1 MKQILLSLAMVMTA
15 GSAFAQDVDVTPSKY
30 KYANK
35 EVGIEVIDTFF
46 TGSNVNAPCDELIQ
60 KKYNNG
66 LFVVAGGQFGNTA
79 QPYAKDLQA
88 GTSIVD
94 LGGEVGKV
102 LCINGVNSK
111 FNEKYNVKFPQCT
124 GTLNWFN
131 FNWFMDPKNTP
142 TIKDATDATRNIR
155 VRVVLNVYS
164 NKPGEADNIINA
176 AYMVSN
182 QGNVMPTESNK
193 ATAVAITTG
202 EFIERY
208 ADDDAPVLDDNENY
222 IYDPTKWMVYE
233 WDTYCPTPV
242 DEQTGVPLRLKME
255 MNAAGKT
262 PKLHECTVF
271 IKEVSFT
278 KLADNAKRI
287 EGNKRS
293 KTFLTL
299 KPGIATGISSI
310 NASASNGVKE
320 IYTLNGTRV
329 NAGTQLGQ
337 GLYIV
342 KEGGKTTKM
351 VIK

>member
-1 MKQILLSLAMVMTA
+1 MKQILLSLAMLMTA

-35 EVGIEVIDTFF
+35 EVGQELIDGFV
-46 TGSNVNAPCDELIQ
+46 TGANISAPCDALINE
-60 KKYNNG
+60 KYNNG
-66 LFVVAGGQFGNTA
+66 MFIVAGGQFGNTA

-102 LCINGVNSK
+102 LCINGANSK

-142 TIKDATDATRNIR
+142 TISGKEVSDATRNIR

-164 NKPGEADNIINA
+164 NKPGEADNIINS

-182 QGNVMPTESNK
+182 QGNMMPANSKE
-193 ATAVAITTG
+193 AEGVAVTTG

-208 ADDDAPVLDDNENY
+208 VDDGSPVLDDNENY

-255 MNAAGKT
+255 MHQGNLAG
-262 PKLHECTVF
+262 CTVF

-278 KLADNAKRI
+278 KLADSSERI
-287 EGNKRS
+287 AGNKRN
-293 KTFLTL
+293 KTFQTL
-299 KPGIATGISSI
+299 KQAVATGISSI

>member
-1 MKQILLSLAMVMTA
+1 MKQILLSLAMLMTA

-30 KYANK
+30 KYAGK
-35 EVGIEVIDTFF
+35 EIGVEVIDSFF
-46 TGSNVNAPCDELIQ
+46 HGSNIAAPCDELIK
-60 KKYNNG
+60 KKYDNG
-66 LFVVAGGQFGNTA
+66 MFVVTGGQFNNPA

-102 LCINGVNSK
+102 LCINGANSK

-142 TIKDATDATRNIR
+142 TISGKEVSDATRNIR
-155 VRVVLNVYS
+155 VRLVLNVYS

-182 QGNVMPTESNK
+182 QGNVMPAESNK

-208 ADDDAPVLDDNENY
+208 VDDGSPVLDDKENY

-255 MNAAGKT
+255 MNQGNLAG
-262 PKLHECTVF
+262 CTVF
-271 IKEVSFT
+271 IKEVSFI
-278 KLADNAKRI
+278 KLADSSERI
-287 EGNKRS
+287 AGNKRS
-293 KTFLTL
+293 KTFQTL
-299 KPGIATGISSI
+299 KQAVATGISSI

>member
-1 MKQILLSLAMVMTA
+1 MKQILLSLAMIMTA
-15 GSAFAQDVDVTPSKY
+15 GGAFAQDVDVTPSKY
-30 KYANK
+30 KYADK
-35 EVGIEVIDTFF
+35 EVGQEAIDGFV
-46 TGSNVNAPCDELIQ
+46 TGSNIAAPCDKLIEE
-60 KKYNNG
+60 KYNNG
-66 LFVVAGGQFGNTA
+66 LFYVAGGQFGNTA

-102 LCINGVNSK
+102 LCINGKNSK
-111 FNEKYNVKFPQCT
+111 FNETYNVKFPQCT

-142 TIKDATDATRNIR
+142 TISGKEVSDATRNIR

-164 NKPGEADNIINA
+164 NKPDEAEGEIISA

-182 QGNVMPTESNK
+182 QGNVMPAESNK
-193 ATAVAITTG
+193 ATGAKITTG
-202 EFIERY
+202 EFIKTF
-208 ADDDAPVLDDNENY
+208 DDGTPEEGPNGDYVYN
-222 IYDPTKWMVYE
+222 PTKWMVYE

-255 MNAAGKT
+255 MKAPNLAGS
-262 PKLHECTVF
+262 TVF

-278 KLADNAKRI
+278 KLGADAKRI

-299 KPGIATGISSI
+299 KQAVATGINSI

>member
-1 MKQILLSLAMVMTA
+1 MKQILLSLAMIMTA
-15 GSAFAQDVDVTPSKY
+15 GGAFAQDVDVTPSKY
-30 KYANK
+30 KYADK
-35 EVGIEVIDTFF
+35 EVGQEAIDGFI
-46 TGSNVNAPCDELIQ
+46 TGANIAAPCDKLIEE
-60 KKYNNG
+60 KYNNG
-66 LFVVAGGQFGNTA
+66 MFIVAGGQFGNTA

-102 LCINGVNSK
+102 LCINGKNSK
-111 FNEKYNVKFPQCT
+111 FNEKYNVKFPQCS

-131 FNWFMDPKNTP
+131 INWFMDPKNTP
-142 TIKDATDATRNIR
+142 TISGKEVSDATRNIR

-182 QGNVMPTESNK
+182 QGNVMPAESNK

-208 ADDDAPVLDDNENY
+208 VDDDSPVLDDNDNY

-255 MNAAGKT
+255 MVQGNLAG
-262 PKLHECTVF
+262 CTVF
-271 IKEVSFT
+271 IKELSFI
-278 KLADNAKRI
+278 KLADSSERI
-287 EGNKRS
+287 AGNKRN
-293 KTFLTL
+293 KTFKTL
-299 KPGIATGISSI
+299 KPGVATGISSI

>member
-1 MKQILLSLAMVMTA
+1 MKQILLSLAMIMTA
-15 GSAFAQDVDVTPSKY
+15 GGAFAQDVDVTPSKY
-30 KYANK
+30 KYADK
-35 EVGIEVIDTFF
+35 EVGQEAIDGFI
-46 TGSNVNAPCDELIQ
+46 TGANIAAPCDKLIEE
-60 KKYNNG
+60 KYNNG
-66 LFVVAGGQFGNTA
+66 MFIVAGGQFGNTA

-102 LCINGVNSK
+102 LCINGANSK

-131 FNWFMDPKNTP
+131 INWFMDPKNTP
-142 TIKDATDATRNIR
+142 TISGKEVSDATRNIR

-182 QGNVMPTESNK
+182 QGNVMPAESNK

-208 ADDDAPVLDDNENY
+208 VDDDSPVLDDNENY

-255 MNAAGKT
+255 MNQGNLAG
-262 PKLHECTVF
+262 CTVF
-271 IKEVSFT
+271 IKELSFI
-278 KLADNAKRI
+278 KLADSSERI
-287 EGNKRS
+287 AGNKRN
-293 KTFLTL
+293 KTIKTL
-299 KPGIATGISSI
+299 KPGVATGISSI

>member
-1 MKQILLSLAMVMTA
+1 MKQILLSLAMIMTA
-15 GSAFAQDVDVTPSKY
+15 GGAFAQDVDVTPSKY
-30 KYANK
+30 KYADK
-35 EVGIEVIDTFF
+35 EVGQEAIDGFV
-46 TGSNVNAPCDELIQ
+46 TGANIAAPCDKLIEE
-60 KKYNNG
+60 KYNNG
-66 LFVVAGGQFGNTA
+66 MLIVAGGQFGNTA

-102 LCINGVNSK
+102 LCINGKNSK
-111 FNEKYNVKFPQCT
+111 FNETYNVKFPQCT

-142 TIKDATDATRNIR
+142 TISGKEVSDATRNIR

-164 NKPGEADNIINA
+164 NKPGAADNIINS

-182 QGNVMPTESNK
+182 QGNMMPANSKE
-193 ATAVAITTG
+193 AEGVAITTG
-202 EFIERY
+202 EFIKTYIE
-208 ADDDAPVLDDNENY
+208 DGQPEEGPNGEY

-255 MNAAGKT
+255 MNQGNLAGS
-262 PKLHECTVF
+262 TVF

-278 KLADNAKRI
+278 KLADSSERIAGNAR
-287 EGNKRS
+287 R
-293 KTFLTL
+293 KTIKTL
-299 KPGIATGISSI
+299 KQAVATGISSI

>member
-1 MKQILLSLAMVMTA
+1 MRQILLSLAMLMTA
-15 GSAFAQDVDVTPSKY
+15 GGAFAQDVDVTPSKY
-30 KYANK
+30 KYADR
-35 EVGIEVIDTFF
+35 EVGQ
-46 TGSNVNAPCDELIQ
+46 ELIE
-60 KKYNNG
+60 KYFSKANIDAPVFDKVSDIYNNG
-66 LFVVAGGQFGNTA
+66 AFIVAGKDYAEAGQP
-79 QPYAKDLQA
+79 QAKNLQD
-88 GTSIVD
+88 GVSIVD

-102 LCINGVNSK
+102 LCINGADSK
-111 FNEKYNVKFPQCT
+111 FNEKYNVNYPKCGKPLTF
-124 GTLNWFN
+124 FN

-142 TIKDATDATRNIR
+142 TISGKEVSDATRNIR

-182 QGNVMPTESNK
+182 QGNVMPAESNK
-193 ATAVAITTG
+193 ATAVAVTTG

-208 ADDDAPVLDDNENY
+208 VDDDSPVLDDNENY

-255 MNAAGKT
+255 MNQGNLAG
-262 PKLHECTVF
+262 CTVF

-278 KLADNAKRI
+278 KLGADAKRI
-287 EGNKRS
+287 AGTTRN
-293 KTFLTL
+293 KTFQTLTHAV
-299 KPGIATGISSI
+299 ATGISSI

>member
-1 MKQILLSLAMVMTA
+1 MKQILLSLAMLMTA
-15 GSAFAQDVDVTPSKY
+15 GGAFAQDVDVTPSKY
-30 KYANK
+30 KYADK
-35 EVGIEVIDTFF
+35 EVGQEKIDGFYNTANLP
-46 TGSNVNAPCDELIQ
+46 TPSDEII
-60 KKYNNG
+60 KEKYNNG
-66 LFVVAGGQFGNTA
+66 LFAVAGGQLANPE

-102 LCINGVNSK
+102 LCINGANSK

-142 TIKDATDATRNIR
+142 TISGKEVSDATRNIR
-155 VRVVLNVYS
+155 VRLVLNVYS

-182 QGNVMPTESNK
+182 QGNVMPAESNK

-208 ADDDAPVLDDNENY
+208 VDDGSPVLDDNENY

-255 MNAAGKT
+255 MNQGNLAG
-262 PKLHECTVF
+262 CTVF
-271 IKEVSFT
+271 IKELSFI
-278 KLADNAKRI
+278 KLADSSERI
-287 EGNKRS
+287 AGNKRN
-293 KTFLTL
+293 KTFQTL
-299 KPGIATGISSI
+299 KQAVATGISSI

-342 KEGGKTTKM
+342 KEGSKTTKM

>member
-1 MKQILLSLAMVMTA
+1 MKQILLSLAMLMTA

-30 KYANK
+30 KYADK
-35 EVGIEVIDTFF
+35 EVGQEKIDGFV
-46 TGSNVNAPCDELIQ
+46 TGANIAAPCDELI
-60 KKYNNG
+60 KEKYNNG
-66 LFVVAGGQFGNTA
+66 LLIAAGGQFGNTA

-102 LCINGVNSK
+102 LCINGANSK

-142 TIKDATDATRNIR
+142 TISGKEVSDATRNIR

-164 NKPGEADNIINA
+164 NKPGEADNIINS

-182 QGNVMPTESNK
+182 QGNMMPANSKE
-193 ATAVAITTG
+193 AEGVAVTTG

-208 ADDDAPVLDDNENY
+208 VDDGSPVLDDNENY

-255 MNAAGKT
+255 MHQGNLAG
-262 PKLHECTVF
+262 CTVF

-278 KLADNAKRI
+278 KLADSSERI
-287 EGNKRS
+287 AGNKRN
-293 KTFLTL
+293 KTFQTL
-299 KPGIATGISSI
+299 KQAVATGISSI

>member
-1 MKQILLSLAMVMTA
+1 MKQILLSLAMIMTA
-15 GSAFAQDVDVTPSKY
+15 GGAFAQDVDVTPSKY
-30 KYANK
+30 KYADK
-35 EVGIEVIDTFF
+35 EVGQEAIDGFV
-46 TGSNVNAPCDELIQ
+46 TGSNIAAPCDKLIEE
-60 KKYNNG
+60 KYNNG
-66 LFVVAGGQFGNTA
+66 LFYVAGGQFGNTA
-79 QPYAKDLQA
+79 QPYANDLQA

-102 LCINGVNSK
+102 LCINGKNSK
-111 FNEKYNVKFPQCT
+111 FNETYNVKFP
-124 GTLNWFN
+124 
-131 FNWFMDPKNTP
+131 P
-142 TIKDATDATRNIR
+142 TISGKEVSDATRNIR

-164 NKPGEADNIINA
+164 NKPDEAEGEIISA

-182 QGNVMPTESNK
+182 QGNVMPAESNK
-193 ATAVAITTG
+193 ATGAKITTG
-202 EFIERY
+202 EFIKTF
-208 ADDDAPVLDDNENY
+208 DDGTPEEGPNGDYVYN
-222 IYDPTKWMVYE
+222 PTKWMVYE

-255 MNAAGKT
+255 MKAPNLAGS
-262 PKLHECTVF
+262 TVF

-278 KLADNAKRI
+278 KLGADAKRI

-299 KPGIATGISSI
+299 KQAVATGINSI

-329 NAGTQLGQ
+329 NAGTQLSQ

>member
-1 MKQILLSLAMVMTA
+1 MKQILLSLAMLMTA

-30 KYANK
+30 KYADK
-35 EVGIEVIDTFF
+35 EVGQEKIDGFV
-46 TGSNVNAPCDELIQ
+46 TGANIAAPCDELI
-60 KKYNNG
+60 KEKYNNG
-66 LFVVAGGQFGNTA
+66 LLIAAGGQFGNTA

-102 LCINGVNSK
+102 LCINGANSK

-142 TIKDATDATRNIR
+142 TISGKEVSDATRNIR

-164 NKPGEADNIINA
+164 NKPGAADNIINS

-182 QGNVMPTESNK
+182 QGNMMPANSKE
-193 ATAVAITTG
+193 AEGVAVTTG
-202 EFIERY
+202 EFIKTYIE
-208 ADDDAPVLDDNENY
+208 DGQPEEGPDGEY

-255 MNAAGKT
+255 MNQGNLAGS
-262 PKLHECTVF
+262 TVF
-271 IKEVSFT
+271 IKEVSFI
-278 KLADNAKRI
+278 KLADSSEHIA
-287 EGNKRS
+287 GNTRR
-293 KTFLTL
+293 KTIKTL
-299 KPGIATGISSI
+299 KQTVATGISSI